1 MRFEEWPYLRG
12 CRGGEGSTK
21 MTAERNAKNSM
32 VFFFVERNN
41 Q

>member
-1 MRFEEWPYLRG
+1 MRFEEWSYLCG

-21 MTAERNAKNSM
+21 MTAERNAENSA
-32 VFFFVERNN
+32 VFFFVEGNN

>member
-21 MTAERNAKNSM
+21 MTAERNAKNSV